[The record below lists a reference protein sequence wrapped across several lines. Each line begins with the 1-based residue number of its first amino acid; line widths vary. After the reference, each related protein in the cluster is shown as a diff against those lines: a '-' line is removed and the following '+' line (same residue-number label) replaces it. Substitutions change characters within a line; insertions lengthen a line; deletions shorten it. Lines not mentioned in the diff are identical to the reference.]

1 MFTLNCKGR
10 MLMINAPVV
19 MGIINITPDS
29 FYSNSR
35 QFNVHAALLKAE
47 QMMHDG
53 ATIIDIGGQS
63 TRPGSEKISVE
74 EELNRVIPVI
84 ENIHKE
90 LPEAFISIDTYYAA
104 VAQKTIE
111 AGADIVNDISSGD
124 IDEAMI
130 AAVAALKVPYI
141 SMHMQGNPQ
150 NMQQQTSFYNNVT
163 KDVLDY
169 FITKTEECRLAGIN
183 DIIIDPGLGFGKTI
197 EQNFELL
204 KNLSAFKIL
213 QKPILLGLSRKSMIY
228 KTLKTTPEESL
239 AGTITLNTIGLING
253 ANIIRVHDVKEAK
266 ESIQLFA
273 KYQA

>member
-1 MFTLNCKGR
+1 
-10 MLMINAPVV
+10 MINAPVV

-253 ANIIRVHDVKEAK
+253 ANIIRVHDVKEVK
-266 ESIQLFA
+266 ESIVLFA
-273 KYQA
+273 KYKA

>member
-1 MFTLNCKGR
+1 MFTLNCNGK
-10 MLMINAPVV
+10 LLKIESPII

-35 QFNVHAALLKAE
+35 QLNAHAALLRAE
-47 QMMHDG
+47 QMINEG
-53 ATIIDIGGQS
+53 ATILDIGGQS

-90 LPEAFISIDTYYAA
+90 LPEAFISIDTYYAT
-104 VAQKTIE
+104 VAQKAVE
-111 AGADIVNDISSGD
+111 AGADIVNDISSGSL
-124 IDEAMI
+124 DENMI
-130 AAVAALKVPYI
+130 ATVAALKVPYI

-150 NMQQQTSFYNNVT
+150 NMQQQTAYNNVT

-169 FITKTEECRLAGIN
+169 FISKTEACRLAGIN
-183 DIIIDPGLGFGKTI
+183 DIIVDPGLGFGKTI

-204 KNLSAFKIL
+204 RNLSVFKIL

-228 KTLKTTPEESL
+228 KTLQITAEESL
-239 AGTITLNTIGLING
+239 NGTIALNTIGLLNG
-253 ANIIRVHDVKEAK
+253 ADIIRVHDVKEAK
-266 ESIQLFA
+266 ETIQLLA